1 MIKIEEIKKERR
13 EKMKNIKD
21 YFDENDSK
29 EERNRIAYE
38 IGYKYGQGEKEK
50 IMEKHEIIKHFQE
63 LTGSKAQTVRGLHR
77 ALIAYLSAHHE
88 ESIHMRGYE
97 VSQWRNT
104 MKSHLNTVI
113 SARADRAAKRFGVWA
128 RHDAEEL
135 ADTISLKSVFLDG
148 NNWPLA
154 RSRSSWAG
162 GEHSTIIKI
171 GHTPSCEGWSKRVWS
186 SNGKWSGNDSYVSL
200 TVTIRAL
207 QYFPT
212 LRTPDG
218 SVVLDA
224 EEIEPRVFRLV
235 WVEQAR
241 GFDIKP
247 REGWLIRGYH
257 STKKSLKAAKKEA
270 HEARQKSVSAL
281 LAKRQYTK
289 NIKHVWV
296 SIEDSL
302 AAGNCKSQTDA
313 FASRVYSEIGHVGG
327 LRADVLIAMRDD
339 IYTRRAVGQAIKR
352 YSA

>member
-1 MIKIEEIKKERR
+1 
-13 EKMKNIKD
+13 MKGFNKQD
-21 YFDENDSK
+21 
-29 EERNRIAYE
+29 
-38 IGYKYGQGEKEK
+38 
-50 IMEKHEIIKHFQE
+50 IIRHFQE

-88 ESIHMRGYE
+88 EPIHMRGYE

-104 MKSHLNTVI
+104 KEWYLSETI
-113 SARADRAAKRFGVWA
+113 SNRADRAARHFGVWA
-128 RHDAEEL
+128 RNDAESL
-135 ADTISLKSVFLDG
+135 ADSLSLASVYLDG
-148 NNWPLA
+148 DSWPHRLA
-154 RSRSSWAG
+154 KSSWAG
-162 GEHSTIIKI
+162 GDHTTTIKT
-171 GHTPSCEGWSKRVWS
+171 GDTPDCSGWSKRVWS